1 MPGTVKANETALPP
15 SGLPSKST
23 AEATGRMTMRSWVPS
38 GPLLSKIGFELFAV
52 FAGVTA
58 AFALEDYRNQR
69 DQDERRQAIYRAL
82 DRELK
87 QMAETHGPV
96 FQREMAKQLASWD
109 QSVAKGE
116 RPLPPSFKLPGAER
130 PPTGVWDAAVAS
142 DSIELVDPE
151 LFYELARFY
160 NRANSVGNL
169 YQRYASYAQS
179 DVWPH
184 LTDGPGA
191 FWQPN
196 GKLRPEIQAHV
207 QRLRDFQTQ
216 QGRLGIEARQLRR
229 ELKLAAER

>member
-1 MPGTVKANETALPP
+1 MPGNVKPNESPASPHAAAPQTLSESTALKKRW
-15 SGLPSKST
+15 SWAAT
-23 AEATGRMTMRSWVPS
+23 A
-38 GPLLSKIGFELFAV
+38 PLLPKIGFELFAV

-58 AFALEDYRNQR
+58 AFAVDDYRSQR

-96 FQREMAKQLASWD
+96 FQLQMTQQLASWD
-109 QSVAKGE
+109 QAVTKGE
-116 RPLPPSFKLPGAER
+116 RPLPPAFKLPGAER

-169 YQRYASYAQS
+169 YQRYASFAQA
-179 DVWPH
+179 DVWPF
-184 LTDGPGA
+184 LADGPGA
-191 FWQPN
+191 FWQSD
-196 GKLRPEIQAHV
+196 GKLRPEIRAHI
-207 QRLRDFQTQ
+207 QRLRDFRTQ
-216 QGRLGIEARQLRR
+216 QGRLGVEAQQLRKQ
-229 ELKLAAER
+229 LKQAAES

>member
-1 MPGTVKANETALPP
+1 MPGSRRANEAAVSQPGAAAQS
-15 SGLPSKST
+15 SGVSSS
-23 AEATGRMTMRSWVPS
+23 RMNRWSRAGS
-38 GPLLSKIGFELFAV
+38 GPLLSRIGFELFAV

-58 AFALEDYRNQR
+58 AFAVDDYRTQR

-87 QMAETHGPV
+87 QMAETHGPA

-109 QSVAKGE
+109 QEVAKG
-116 RPLPPSFKLPGAER
+116 RHPLPPSFKLPGAER

-160 NRANSVGNL
+160 NRANSVGVL
-169 YQRYASYAQS
+169 YQRYAAHAQS
-179 DVWPH
+179 DVWPR
-184 LTDGPGA
+184 LTDGPEA
-191 FWQPN
+191 FWQAN
-196 GKLRPEIQAHV
+196 GKLRPEIQGHV

-216 QGRLGIEARQLRR
+216 QGRLGLEARQLRR

>member
-1 MPGTVKANETALPP
+1 MAGNTTAIEDETGPP
-15 SGLPSKST
+15 ETHSERRWIPSR
-23 AEATGRMTMRSWVPS
+23 A
-38 GPLLSKIGFELFAV
+38 LLSKIGFELFAV

-58 AFALEDYRNQR
+58 AFAVDDYRNQR
-69 DQDERRQAIYRAL
+69 DEDARRQAIYRAL

-87 QMAETHGPV
+87 QMAETHGPA
-96 FQREMAKQLASWD
+96 FQKEITQELSSFD
-109 QSVAKGE
+109 QAVAKGE
-116 RPLPPSFKLPGAER
+116 RPLPPAFKLPGAER
-130 PPTGVWDAAVAS
+130 PPTGVWDAAIAS

-169 YQRYASYAQS
+169 YQRYATYAQS

-184 LTDGPGA
+184 LADGPAA

-196 GKLRPEIQAHV
+196 GKLRPEIQAHI

-216 QGRLGIEARQLRR
+216 QGRLGIEARQLRKQLQR
-229 ELKLAAER
+229 SSKD

>member
-1 MPGTVKANETALPP
+1 MPGDRQPIAAQAPSLAPKPQTPAGQATRTGKWRGAL
-15 SGLPSKST
+15 
-23 AEATGRMTMRSWVPS
+23 S
-38 GPLLSKIGFELFAV
+38 GPLLSKIALELLAV

-58 AFALEDYRNQR
+58 AFALDDYRSQR
-69 DQDERRQAIYRAL
+69 DQDDRRLAIYRAL

-96 FQREMAKQLASWD
+96 FQREMTKELEAWD
-109 QSVAKGE
+109 QALERGE
-116 RPLPPSFKLPGAER
+116 RPLPPAFKLPGAER

-169 YQRYASYAQS
+169 YQRYASSAQS
-179 DVWPH
+179 DVWPY
-184 LTDGPGA
+184 LADGPAA

-196 GKLRPEIQAHV
+196 GRLRPEIQAHV

-216 QGRLGIEARQLRR
+216 QRRLGIEAQQLRKEIDR
-229 ELKLAAER
+229 AER

>member
-1 MPGTVKANETALPP
+1 MPGTVKANETAAPTPVPL
-15 SGLPSKST
+15 STST
-23 AEATGRMTMRSWVPS
+23 AEEPGHVTVRSWVPS
-38 GPLLSKIGFELFAV
+38 RPLLSKIGFELFAV

-58 AFALEDYRNQR
+58 AFALDDYRNQR
-69 DQDERRQAIYRAL
+69 DQDDRRQAIYRAL

-96 FQREMAKQLASWD
+96 FQREMTQQLNSWD
-109 QSVAKGE
+109 ASLAKGE

-142 DSIELVDPE
+142 DSIELVDPD

-184 LTDGPGA
+184 LTDGPDA

-196 GKLRPEIQAHV
+196 GQLRPEIQAHI

-216 QGRLGIEARQLRR
+216 QNRLGIEARQLRK
-229 ELKLAAER
+229 ELRLSAER

>member
-1 MPGTVKANETALPP
+1 MKRIASSRCGVSLPIVTTTSTPETHSERRWIP
-15 SGLPSKST
+15 S
-23 AEATGRMTMRSWVPS
+23 R
-38 GPLLSKIGFELFAV
+38 PLLSKIGFELFAV

-58 AFALEDYRNQR
+58 AFAVDDYRNQR
-69 DQDERRQAIYRAL
+69 DEDARRQAIYRAL

-87 QMAETHGPV
+87 QMAETHGPS
-96 FQREMAKQLASWD
+96 FQKEITQELSSFD
-109 QSVAKGE
+109 QAVAKGE

-169 YQRYASYAQS
+169 YQRYATYAQS

-184 LTDGPGA
+184 LTDGPTA

-196 GKLRPEIQAHV
+196 GKLRPEIQAHI

-216 QGRLGIEARQLRR
+216 QGRLGIEARQLRKQLQR
-229 ELKLAAER
+229 SSNG

>member
-1 MPGTVKANETALPP
+1 MPGTVKANETAGPSSGPP
-15 SGLPSKST
+15 FSAT
-23 AEATGRMTMRSWVPS
+23 AKASDRMTMRSWIPS
-38 GPLLSKIGFELFAV
+38 RPLLSKIGFELFAV

-96 FQREMAKQLASWD
+96 FQREMTKQLTSWD
-109 QSVAKGE
+109 QSVAKGA
-116 RPLPPSFKLPGAER
+116 RPLPPSFKLPGGER

-151 LFYELARFY
+151 LFFELARFY
-160 NRANSVGNL
+160 VRANSVGNL

-184 LTDGPGA
+184 LTDGPEA

-216 QGRLGIEARQLRR
+216 QGRLGTEARQLRK
-229 ELKLAAER
+229 ELKQAAER

>member
-1 MPGTVKANETALPP
+1 MPGSMKANEAVASPP
-15 SGLPSKST
+15 DAAPKSSAESSGRFAKW
-23 AEATGRMTMRSWVPS
+23 SWVASYPT
-38 GPLLSKIGFELFAV
+38 LSKIGLELFAV

-58 AFALEDYRNQR
+58 AFAVDDYRSQR
-69 DQDERRQAIYRAL
+69 DRDERRQAIYRAL

-96 FQREMAKQLASWD
+96 FQQEMTQQLTSWD
-109 QSVAKGE
+109 QGIANGE
-116 RPLPPSFKLPGAER
+116 RPSPPAFKLPGAER

-169 YQRYASYAQS
+169 YQRYAAFAQS
-179 DVWPH
+179 DVWPN
-184 LTDGPGA
+184 LTDGPEA
-191 FWQPN
+191 FWQPD

-216 QGRLGIEARQLRR
+216 QGRLGLEARQLRK
-229 ELKLAAER
+229 ELEQAAEH